1 MGGEDAAHGG
11 ERSWRV
17 PVAQV
22 VLKAGAA
29 AAFALLAVLSV
40 DDRPFL
46 LLAGIATAGLAALA
60 LRDVL
65 APVRVAA
72 DAEGVTVVT
81 GFAGRRRLPW
91 PAVTALRV
99 DERQRLLLHTRLLEI
114 ETEGDLHLFSAF
126 DLGEDVRD
134 VAAELERLRARADH

>member
-1 MGGEDAAHGG
+1 M
-11 ERSWRV
+11 

-29 AAFALLAVLSV
+29 VAFALLAVLSL

-46 LLAGIATAGLAALA
+46 LLAGIAAAGLGALA

-72 DAEGVTVVT
+72 DAGGVTVVT
-81 GFAGRRRLPW
+81 GYAGRRRVPW
-91 PAVTALRV
+91 SSVTALRV

-114 ETEGDLHLFSAF
+114 ETADDLHLFSAF

-134 VAAELERLRARADH
+134 AAAELERLRARADH